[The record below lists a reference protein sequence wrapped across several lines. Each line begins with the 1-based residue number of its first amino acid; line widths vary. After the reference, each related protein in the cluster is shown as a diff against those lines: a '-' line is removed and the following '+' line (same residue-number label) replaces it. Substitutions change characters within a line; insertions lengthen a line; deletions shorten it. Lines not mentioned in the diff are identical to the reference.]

1 MNVEM
6 TTSLA
11 DLTMMATQ
19 ALALGSMLILK
30 RSFFSISIL
39 FFWDLLRLGCC
50 SKCFGFVSILDMKS

>member
-39 FFWDLLRLGCC
+39 FFGIYYGWDAVL
-50 SKCFGFVSILDMKS
+50 SVSDL

>member
-30 RSFFSISIL
+30 RSIFRFPFCFLGFTTAGML
-39 FFWDLLRLGCC
+39 F
-50 SKCFGFVSILDMKS
+50 

>member
-30 RSFFSISIL
+30 RSIFRFPFCFFRIYYG
-39 FFWDLLRLGCC
+39 WDAVL
-50 SKCFGFVSILDMKS
+50 SVSDL